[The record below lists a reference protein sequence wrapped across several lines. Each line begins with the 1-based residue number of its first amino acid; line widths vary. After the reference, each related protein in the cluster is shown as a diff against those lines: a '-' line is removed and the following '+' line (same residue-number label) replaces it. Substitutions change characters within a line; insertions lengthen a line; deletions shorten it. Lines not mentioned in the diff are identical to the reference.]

1 MIFVTL
7 YCFNSSGNLHQP
19 NYNLAAL
26 YVYMH
31 CMFTCIVCVCIPP
44 HPALSSASH
53 PHRWPG
59 TGRSGIWVHA
69 LHFPDEVPRLSL

>member
-1 MIFVTL
+1 
-7 YCFNSSGNLHQP
+7 
-19 NYNLAAL
+19 
-26 YVYMH
+26 
-31 CMFTCIVCVCIPP
+31 MFTCIVCVCIPP